1 MKIILILLIILFI
14 ILIIFLR
21 LYEIDIK
28 TLNFKNIIL
37 HNEIATYNNTVH
49 NKLFS
54 LLDNININNI
64 NNINNID
71 TNNINNT
78 NNTNNISILE
88 IGAGNGL
95 STERFI
101 KYLNNNNIKFIY
113 DICECDIKYKSTL
126 NNKFKNN
133 KIYFSTWDKI
143 VSNKK
148 KYDIIFMTVFSSIN
162 INNIHKFKKLFY
174 KNTILLTLSH
184 YNINKKFGFKILK
197 QKKHGL
203 LNLYML
209 KIN

>member
-54 LLDNININNI
+54 LLDNININN
-64 NNINNID
+64 
-71 TNNINNT
+71 
-78 NNTNNISILE
+78 TNNISILE
-88 IGAGNGL
+88 IGAGNGI

-113 DICECDIKYKSTL
+113 DICECDIKYKSIL

-143 VSNKK
+143 ISNKK
-148 KYDIIFMTVFSSIN
+148 KYDIIFMTIFSSIN